1 MELLLNDLSLHGQ
14 FPDIPAFRTA
24 IHEVMLLRQVASS
37 YGRELHS
44 HRNIPNSQISATA
57 SLYDAL
63 QTFPQN
69 EKRSLLQWL
78 TRLGPFWEDTAEHG
92 PDQWMDCGDEVVTET
107 AVGEAAYCQS
117 IGVSRGLVSF
127 APSRWEYAPV
137 SVRIVSQIATD
148 VNVPNYWRTPQLET
162 ALREAAPPV
171 TSWAQLESVTRSTFH
186 RLTFSGDCFS
196 YLNGQPF
203 APGPA
208 ARILVRLGVL
218 DQLMGSVDGSGQRTA
233 RGHWLYQS
241 HFTGDKAW
249 FSDSSDS
256 EKREFA
262 RQLTFPNPHPAGGSL
277 FCTWHG
283 KVNHPPFRIHFAWP
297 EEPGAPL
304 YVVYVGLKITRH

>member
-14 FPDIPAFRTA
+14 FPDVPAFREA
-24 IHEVMLLRQVASS
+24 IHEVMSLRQVASS

-44 HRNIPNSQISATA
+44 HRNISNSQISATA

-78 TRLGPFWEDTAEHG
+78 TRMGPFWEDTAEHG
-92 PDQWMDCGDEVVTET
+92 PDQWMDCGDEIVTET

-117 IGVSRGLVSF
+117 IGVGRGLVSF
-127 APSRWEYAPV
+127 APSKWEYAPV
-137 SVRIVSQIATD
+137 SVRIVSEITTD
-148 VNVPNYWRTPQLET
+148 VNVPNYWRAPQLET
-162 ALREAAPPV
+162 ALREASPPI
-171 TSWAQLESVTRSTFH
+171 TSWGQLEAASRSTFQ
-186 RLTFSGDCFS
+186 RLTFSSDCFS

-208 ARILVRLGVL
+208 ARILIRLGVL
-218 DQLMGSVDGSGQRTA
+218 DQLMASVDGSGQRTA
-233 RGHWLYQS
+233 HGHWLYQS
-241 HFTGDKAW
+241 HFTGDRAW

-262 RQLTFPNPHPAGGSL
+262 RQLTFTNPHPAGGSL

-283 KVNHPPFRIHFAWP
+283 KINHPPFRIHFAWP
-297 EEPGAPL
+297 DGPGAPL